1 MYPLD
6 ILFKL
11 KLSDIQ
17 NKLVVK
23 KWNIVS
29 EIQFIPVGMKKF
41 QSPKA
46 IQCICLSISYTLS
59 DKESLSF
66 SR

>member
-23 KWNIVS
+23 KWNTVS
-29 EIQFIPVGMKKF
+29 EIQFIPIGIKNCK
-41 QSPKA
+41 QES
-46 IQCICLSISYTLS
+46 QSYTMHM
-59 DKESLSF
+59 SLCILHLKW
-66 SR
+66 

>member
-23 KWNIVS
+23 KWNTVS
-29 EIQFIPVGMKKF
+29 EIQFIPIGTK
-41 QSPKA
+41 S
-46 IQCICLSISYTLS
+46 
-59 DKESLSF
+59 
-66 SR
+66 

>member
-41 QSPKA
+41 QRVPKLYNA
-46 IQCICLSISYTLS
+46 YV
-59 DKESLSF
+59 SLYLTP
-66 SR
+66 